1 MKGLLL
7 TASVL
12 LSAWLVFTIQ
22 TFHFNLGYL
31 TAAVLIALHFFVV
44 AFYSTRG
51 EER

>member
-1 MKGLLL
+1 VKGLLL
-7 TASVL
+7 TASIL

-44 AFYSTRG
+44 AFYSTERG
-51 EER
+51 ES